1 MQYYGKNFYY
11 ILGENAVCLENKG
24 GETVNALYLILVILG
39 VSGQNAAKKAYSQKN
54 NGGGVYLFGAV
65 SVLAAAMFFLFTSG
79 KMQWDVSI
87 IPYAIGFAAF
97 YAMAV
102 VFGTIA
108 VACGP
113 LSITALISSYSL
125 ILPTLFGL
133 LFLQEPVRFG
143 LFPGLCLL
151 FVSLVLI
158 NRKNENI
165 PITPKWILCV
175 TLSFLGNGG
184 CSIVQKL
191 QQSAFAGAYKNEFM
205 IIALSV
211 VLIVFAVFALLK
223 ERKQFAVCAKSVWWL
238 GAACGIMNGV
248 VNLLVMVLSGKMP
261 ASFMFP
267 VISAGGIVA
276 TFVISTLFYRERLTK
291 LQLLGFVL
299 GAVSVVLLNI

>member
-1 MQYYGKNFYY
+1 MSAF
-11 ILGENAVCLENKG
+11 
-24 GETVNALYLILVILG
+24 YLILVVLG
-39 VSGQNAAKKAYSQKN
+39 VSGQNITKKMYSQKT
-54 NGGGVYLFGAV
+54 GGKGVYLFGMM
-65 SVLAAAMFFLFTSG
+65 SVFAAAMFFLLTSG
-79 KMQWDVSI
+79 KMQWDVRV
-87 IPYAIGFAAF
+87 IPYAIGFAVF

-108 VACGP
+108 VSCGP

-133 LFLQEPVRFG
+133 LFLHEPVRGG
-143 LFPGLCLL
+143 LFPGLVLL

-175 TLSFLGNGG
+175 ILAFLGNGG
-184 CSIVQKL
+184 CSIAQKL

-205 IIALSV
+205 FVALSM
-211 VLIVFAVFALLK
+211 VLLVFVTAVLLK
-223 ERKQFAVCAKSVWWL
+223 ERKQIAVCAKTVWWL

-248 VNLLVMVLSGKMP
+248 VNLLVMLLSGRLP

-267 VISAGGIVA
+267 VISAGGVVL
-276 TFVISTLFYRERLTK
+276 TFFVSTLFYREKLTK
-291 LQLLGFVL
+291 LQILGFVF
-299 GAVSVVLLNI
+299 GAVSVILLNL